1 MKSTKYRTIMESMKK
16 DNKHV
21 FDFIPKVVEE
31 YVKKKYKCSS
41 YLAKQVAKDLTQKD
55 EQTI

>member
-1 MKSTKYRTIMESMKK
+1 MESMKK